1 MKQRSREWFEARRG
15 KFTSSEIHKLMGIK
29 GLGKTG
35 ETYAFEKACEIVF
48 GIDEDANFESFD
60 MQRGTELESYAFEK
74 FKSIMSLEFVEVET
88 EGFVILNENTG
99 TSPDG
104 LVGKN
109 DLVEIKCP
117 RPNKFFNLLANGE
130 SAIDGNYIYQM
141 QHQLMCT
148 GRKVNYFF
156 NYIIFNGVE
165 LHCIIPV
172 KRNDTIIDTVKIR
185 INEAVILRDKFV
197 ALLRNNA
204 EKQGLNKEIEILT
217 QIN

>member
-130 SAIDGNYIYQM
+130 SAIDGNYIFQM

-165 LHCIIPV
+165 LYHTHII
-172 KRNDTIIDTVKIR
+172 KRDDKTINKMQER
-185 INEAVILRDKFV
+185 IKEATALRDKYV
-197 ALLRNNA
+197 LQLSRNA
-204 EKQGLNKEIEILT
+204 KSQGLNKEIEILT